1 VTVRRLAAA
10 LVLLAA
16 CGGGPPAPEPPEMF
30 FVDVAVP
37 TPDNPRHSEGDVV
50 VLRDGRLLLAW
61 SDFRGGSEDHA
72 AGHISAR
79 VSDDGGRTWGERVT
93 LQENVGEQNV
103 MSASFLR
110 SSRSG
115 DILLFYGVKSSRSDL
130 HFQMRRSRD
139 EGQTWSEPVA
149 VGDDPGYYVMNNAR
163 VVQLNDGRLLAPMA
177 WVDEV
182 FRPGSIFRTVVYRS
196 DDDGE
201 TWTRGA
207 DELEAPLRGAM
218 EPGLI
223 ELNDGRVLQI
233 IRTQTGRIW
242 HSFSVDRGTS
252 WSPAEPWL
260 IPSPEAPA
268 TMTRLGDGRL
278 ALFHNPNFVEG
289 ADHGGPRTP
298 LAAIVSS
305 DEGKTWSRPLIL
317 EDDPDSSFS
326 YVSATPHEQ
335 RLLVT
340 YWVGR
345 DRRYGL
351 RFRSIPWAWFEAAP

>member
-1 VTVRRLAAA
+1 
-10 LVLLAA
+10 
-16 CGGGPPAPEPPEMF
+16 MF
-30 FVDVAVP
+30 VVDVAVP
-37 TPDNPRHSEGDVV
+37 TPDNPRHTEGDIV

-61 SDFRGGSEDHA
+61 SDFHGGSEDHA
-72 AGHISAR
+72 AGRISAR
-79 VSDDGGRTWGERVT
+79 ISGDEGLTWGERFT
-93 LQENVGEQNV
+93 LQENIGEQNV
-103 MSASFLR
+103 MSTSFVR
-110 SSRSG
+110 STVSG
-115 DILLFYGVKSSRSDL
+115 DILFFYGVKNSRSDL

-139 EGQTWSEPVA
+139 EGRTWSYQVD
-149 VGDDPGYYVMNNAR
+149 VGDDPGYSVMNNAR
-163 VVQLNDGRLLAPMA
+163 VIQLFDGRLLAPMA

-182 FRPGSIFRTVVYRS
+182 FRPGSLFRTVVYYS

-207 DELEAPLRGAM
+207 DELEAPMRGAM

-223 ELNDGRVLQI
+223 ELDDGRVLQI

-242 HSFSVDRGTS
+242 HSFSTDRGAS
-252 WSPAEPWL
+252 WSPAEPWT

-268 TMTRLGDGRL
+268 TITWLSDGRL

-305 DEGKTWSRPLIL
+305 DEGQTWSRPLIL
-317 EDDPDSSFS
+317 EDDPGAGFS
-326 YVSATPHEQ
+326 YVSATPHQ
-335 RLLVT
+335 DRLLVT

-345 DRRYGL
+345 DRLYGL
-351 RFRSIPWAWFEAAP
+351 RFRSIPLRWFEAAP